1 MTIRN
6 LEHLLQPRSVALIG
20 ASPREG
26 SVGFWVAHN
35 LLNGGFDGEIHF
47 VNPRHRD
54 VIGHPCLATVEELPA
69 GLDVAVIA
77 TPARTVPA
85 VVEALA
91 ARDTRTVVCIT
102 AGLDAQQKQR
112 SLDAS
117 RPTCLRMLGPNCVGM
132 LLPGIG
138 LNASFAH
145 RAANPGDIAFV
156 SQSGALVTTIIDWA
170 ANRQIGFSH
179 VLSMGDMTDVD
190 FGDVLDYLAADPA
203 SRAILLY
210 MEGLTD
216 ARKFMSAARRAA
228 RSKPVV
234 IVKSGRNAAA
244 AKAAMS
250 HTGALAGAD
259 EAYDAAFRR
268 AGVLRVE
275 DLEQLFEAAEI
286 LTIAPRLDG
295 ERLTILTN
303 GGGAGVLAADRLADL
318 DGVPA
323 RLSQQTQ
330 SALDAFLPPGWSGG
344 NPVDII
350 GDSGAKRYAQ
360 ALDVLLDDTES
371 DAILVMNCPT
381 ALASGQEI
389 AATLVE
395 KLRARDGTKPVLTNW
410 LGEASAQ
417 PARALFEE
425 TGIPTFETPGAAVR
439 GFMHL
444 VNFKR
449 AQDELMRTP
458 PMLEASSTIDRARV
472 DAILSAALADGR
484 SVLSAAEAKSIL
496 AAYGIATVEATIAG
510 DLDTLADAAS
520 AMLATND
527 AVALKILSDQLSHKS
542 DVGGVQLG
550 LGTVDDVIAAARNMT
565 ARISQARPDAE
576 LDGFTLE
583 PMVTRPRATEVII
596 GMSVDPT
603 FGPMMLFGTG
613 GIAVEALK
621 DTSMA
626 LPPLDLRLADDLM
639 ARTRV
644 NALLSGY
651 RDRPPADRE
660 AIARVIVRVG
670 DLVIAH
676 PAIREIDINPLLAD
690 ETGVLALDARMRI
703 ADPKAEP
710 RAPMAIRPYPSH
722 WSRRLFV
729 DQLGDIVIRP
739 IRPEDEH
746 LAQGFADKL
755 RDHDIRLRLFALR
768 RDFSHRYIARLTQI
782 DYARE
787 MAFVA
792 LTAREDEVLGVVRL
806 IADPDYTKAEFA
818 ALVRSDLKG
827 RGLGWIL
834 MQHLTDYAR
843 SEGLNELFG
852 SVLAE
857 NTAMLRMCREQGFEI
872 SQDDEDSQVM
882 KVRLNLATS
891 NTE

>member
-1 MTIRN
+1 MTVRN
-6 LEHLLQPRSVALIG
+6 LEYLLQPRSVALIG
-20 ASPREG
+20 ASPRAG
-26 SVGFWVAHN
+26 SVGFWVAQN
-35 LLNGGFDGEIHF
+35 LLNGGFGGEIHF

-54 VIGHPCLATVEELPA
+54 VIGHPCLAAVEELPT
-69 GLDVAVIA
+69 GVDVAVIA
-77 TPARTVPA
+77 TPARTVPG

-91 ARDTRTVVCIT
+91 AREARSVVCIT
-102 AGLDAQQKQR
+102 AGLDAREKQR
-112 SLDAS
+112 MLDAL
-117 RPTCLRMLGPNCVGM
+117 RPTCMRMLGPNCVGM

-145 RAANPGDIAFV
+145 RAANAGDIAFV

-170 ANRQIGFSH
+170 AGRQIGFSH
-179 VLSMGDMTDVD
+179 VLSMGEMTDVD

-203 SRAILLY
+203 SRAILVY

-259 EAYDAAFRR
+259 AAYDAAFRR

-286 LTIAPRLDG
+286 LTIAPRLAG

-323 RLSQQTQ
+323 RLSQQTRD
-330 SALDAFLPPGWSGG
+330 ALDAFLPAGWSGG

-350 GDSGAKRYAQ
+350 GDSGSDRYAQ

-389 AATLVE
+389 ATTLVE
-395 KLRARDGTKPVLTNW
+395 QLRARDRAKPVLTNW

-458 PMLEASSTIDRARV
+458 PLLEDLSTIDRARV
-472 DAILSAALADGR
+472 DDILGAALADGR

-496 AAYGIATVEATIAG
+496 AAYGIPTVEATVARDLVALREVAG
-510 DLDTLADAAS
+510 

-542 DVGGVQLG
+542 DVGGVRLG
-550 LGTVDDVIAAARNMT
+550 LATEEDVMAGAREMN
-565 ARISQARPDAE
+565 ARISQARPDAA

-603 FGPMMLFGTG
+603 FGPMLLFGSG
-613 GIAVEALK
+613 GIAVEVLK
-621 DTSMA
+621 DTSTA
-626 LPPLDLRLADDLM
+626 LPPLDLKLADDLM

-644 NALLSGY
+644 DALLRGY

-660 AIARVIVRVG
+660 AIARAFVRVG
-670 DLVIAH
+670 DLAIAH
-676 PAIREIDINPLLAD
+676 PAIREIDINPLFAD
-690 ETGVLALDARMRI
+690 ETGILALDARMRI
-703 ADPKAEP
+703 ADPKAAP
-710 RAPMAIRPYPSH
+710 RAPMAIRPYPSQ
-722 WSRRLFV
+722 WVRRLT
-729 DQLGDIVIRP
+729 DDRLGDIVIRP

-746 LAQGFADKL
+746 LAQGFVDKL
-755 RDHDIRLRLFALR
+755 SDRDIRLRLFAPR
-768 RDFSHRYIARLTQI
+768 RAFSHRYIARLTQI

-792 LTAREDEVLGVVRL
+792 VSAGEDEALGVVRL

-827 RGLGWIL
+827 RGFGWTM
-834 MQHLTDYAR
+834 MQHLIDYAR
-843 SEGLNELFG
+843 SEGLGELFG

-857 NTAMLRMCREQGFEI
+857 NTTMLTMCRELGFEI
-872 SQDDEDSQVM
+872 SQDDEDTQVM
-882 KVRLNLATS
+882 KVRLELDTV
-891 NTE
+891 